1 VCRYPG
7 CGKEYVNLDGYRRHA
22 NNSGHGYLNPRK
34 AGASTAQGSAAPDE
48 YTVSETMMGP
58 AMMAVRAPQPP
69 SAQLRTEVQMEESDG
84 TNLVAK
90 AEAELRAAMAAGD
103 PVRIKAAIARASA
116 TLAKMAARGS
126 HEVAQ
131 HQVSQHQVG
140 ADGQHMPEIAY
151 PMAYPMAYPSE
162 LESAWHHYGPG
173 MMSVPEGCGIM
184 D

>member
-1 VCRYPG
+1 
-7 CGKEYVNLDGYRRHA
+7 
-22 NNSGHGYLNPRK
+22 
-34 AGASTAQGSAAPDE
+34 
-48 YTVSETMMGP
+48 
-58 AMMAVRAPQPP
+58 
-69 SAQLRTEVQMEESDG
+69 MEESDG